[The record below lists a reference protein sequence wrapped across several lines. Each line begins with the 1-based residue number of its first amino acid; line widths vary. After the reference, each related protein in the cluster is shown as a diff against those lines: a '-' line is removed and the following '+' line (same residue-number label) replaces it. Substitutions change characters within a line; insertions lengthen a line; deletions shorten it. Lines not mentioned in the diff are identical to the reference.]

1 MNTQSV
7 GGCGISSLCCAMIVW
22 WINAP
27 GKEGADYGNLSGI
40 YAHEDSA
47 VAAFA
52 YTIAN
57 A

>member
-1 MNTQSV
+1 
-7 GGCGISSLCCAMIVW
+7 MIVW

-40 YAHEDSA
+40 YAHEGSA